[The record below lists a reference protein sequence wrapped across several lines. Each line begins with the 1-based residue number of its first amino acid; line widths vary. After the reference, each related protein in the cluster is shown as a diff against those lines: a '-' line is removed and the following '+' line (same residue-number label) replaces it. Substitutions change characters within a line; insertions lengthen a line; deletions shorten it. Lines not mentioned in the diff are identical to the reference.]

1 MTGKKHPKSAVSE
14 QATRS
19 VELAREQSLTEL
31 EQALADRE
39 QLTGDRDQIRIDQ
52 EQFNHDEQREID
64 VSANGDAPNPVL
76 DDRQDRIDREQ
87 LTRDIG
93 QESLDHAQW
102 GLDSQQAALDGA
114 RIVLELPSEAEP
126 AATDANALR
135 RGAIDR
141 AAAGRVRAEAALV
154 RAQAAMLRAESAEAR
169 AHAFEQHTI

>member
-1 MTGKKHPKSAVSE
+1 MTAKKRPKAARSE

-19 VELAREQSLTEL
+19 IELAREQSLTEL

-39 QLTGDRDQIRIDQ
+39 QLSGDRDQIRIDL

-64 VSANGDAPNPVL
+64 VSTNGYTANPVL

-93 QESLDHAQW
+93 QEALDHAQ
-102 GLDSQQAALDGA
+102 GGRDSQQTALDEA
-114 RIVLELPSEAEP
+114 RIVLELPSAAEP

-141 AAAGRVRAEAALV
+141 AAAGRVRAEAALI
-154 RAQAAMLRAESAEAR
+154 RAQAAMLRAQSAEAR
-169 AHAFEQHTI
+169 ARAFEQHTV